1 MSSERYSII
10 VRCRYDLPS
19 GTTRLEAVRV
29 DTGEVIHLKEGDFL
43 LRVSMSTSGT
53 LLRCSIRHLGS
64 GEEVFV
70 QGGRKLQTFIRY
82 TLLNSSIQQLP
93 PSEPDTTKPS

>member
-1 MSSERYSII
+1 MSSEGYSII

-43 LRVSMSTSGT
+43 LRVSMSRGAF
-53 LLRCSIRHLGS
+53 LRCSIRHLGS

-70 QGGRKLQTFIRY
+70 QGGRKLQTFIRN
-82 TLLNSSIQQLP
+82 TLLNGSTQRLP
-93 PSEPDTTKPS
+93 PSEPDTTAPL